1 MSRVTTFRTTKK
13 TSDFDERDRGF
24 FFEAFRD
31 REAPE
36 DFAPREEE
44 EEKAPPRP
52 EDDTS
57 MSTYTKGLQGEMII
71 NNVEWIGYLF
81 DGCFERT
88 KENHEYYLVLTTP
101 LFKHNKNTRG
111 RLVFKYHH
119 LL

>member
-13 TSDFDERDRGF
+13 TADFDERDRGF
-24 FFEAFRD
+24 FFEAFRN

-36 DFAPREEE
+36 DFAPPREE

-71 NNVEWIGYLF
+71 NNVE
-81 DGCFERT
+81 
-88 KENHEYYLVLTTP
+88 
-101 LFKHNKNTRG
+101 
-111 RLVFKYHH
+111 
-119 LL
+119 

>member
-13 TSDFDERDRGF
+13 TDFDERDRGF

-36 DFAPREEE
+36 DFAPREE

-71 NNVEWIGYLF
+71 NNVE
-81 DGCFERT
+81 
-88 KENHEYYLVLTTP
+88 
-101 LFKHNKNTRG
+101 
-111 RLVFKYHH
+111 
-119 LL
+119 